1 MTLQS
6 IDELLL
12 NPDSQPEPEHK
23 PETER
28 APDPEPEAPESPEPK
43 SAPESESE
51 PEPEND
57 NDDGDS
63 DEYGNPIKKQ
73 EPKTYTE
80 DEVNERINRAVRER
94 MDRMERNKP
103 TQEQKQQA
111 EQAGF
116 EYDRNAE
123 GNWQQQL
130 KDFIAHTYK
139 EITQEEQQEK
149 QRQAQEQQM
158 QREQA
163 AMQDYE
169 QKFSQGMQRFD
180 DFIEVV
186 GNKQLTD
193 PMVLASRSMRDPA
206 AFFYA
211 AAKNHSAELDRI
223 SKLSDPYQQ
232 MTEIGRLEERMKKS
246 KPTSKAPKPISRVT
260 GDMSDRSD
268 ESRNIDDLIMLDA
281 KQKFSHNR

>member
-1 MTLQS
+1 MTIQS
-6 IDELLL
+6 ADDLLL
-12 NPDSQPEPEHK
+12 DREPQQPEPEHK
-23 PETER
+23 PEPEPETPEVPEPEIQ
-28 APDPEPEAPESPEPK
+28 APESDPEPEPQ
-43 SAPESESE
+43 
-51 PEPEND
+51 
-57 NDDGDS
+57 DDGES

-94 MDRMERNKP
+94 IERMERNKP

-116 EYDRNAE
+116 EYDKNAD
-123 GNWQQQL
+123 GDWQQQL
-130 KDFIAHTYK
+130 KDFIANTYK
-139 EITQEEQQEK
+139 EITQKEQQDK

-163 AMQDYE
+163 AMQEYE

-180 DFIEVV
+180 DFIDVV

-211 AAKNHSAELDRI
+211 AAKNHGAELDRI

-246 KPTSKAPKPISRVT
+246 KPTTKAPKPIGRVT

-268 ESRNIDDLIMLDA
+268 ESRSIDELILLDA
-281 KQKFSHNR
+281 KAKFSHNR